1 MNAERSIADCYKAEA
16 MKPHVGEQF
25 EGVISGV
32 TQYGLY
38 VQLENTVE
46 GLLRSDALS
55 EHPLTL
61 TDGICLSDPL
71 SGQVWR
77 LGDPIS
83 VLLAACDI
91 PSGHIDFV
99 LPKQTSEG
107 NALSE

>member
-1 MNAERSIADCYKAEA
+1 M
-16 MKPHVGEQF
+16 
-25 EGVISGV
+25 
-32 TQYGLY
+32 
-38 VQLENTVE
+38 E

-77 LGDPIS
+77 LGEPIS